1 MHHDLPR
8 PTWGRVVSQAV
19 REHYDTLLAP
29 IYSWTLG
36 DFDARVAASCELLQG
51 LLRDS
56 RDSGA
61 PQRPGRALDLGCG
74 TGVQTL
80 ALARLGYR
88 VTGVDFS
95 VVMLDEYRARTR
107 GLEVTAIEADLT
119 RFDAGEGHAVAV
131 CFGDTVSHLASW
143 DDVRGFFANV
153 HRSLEPSGHFFVA
166 SRDHSRVYRGDE
178 RFLLVRA
185 DATTTLTCVLE
196 DEGEHVRVTDV
207 VHARAAEGCSM
218 NVSSYRKLR
227 VSPASL
233 RVALQ
238 ACGFDVVRGVEGA
251 AGVEVLHARR
261 RSS

>member
-56 RDSGA
+56 RA
-61 PQRPGRALDLGCG
+61 AQRPGRALDLGCG

-95 VVMLDEYRARTR
+95 AVMLEEYRARTR
-107 GLEVTAIEADLT
+107 DLGVTAIEADLT
-119 RFDAGEGHAVAV
+119 RFDAGEGHGVAV

-153 HRSLEPSGHFFVA
+153 HRSLEPLGHFFLA

-185 DATTTLTCVLE
+185 DATRTLTCVLE

-218 NVSSYRKLR
+218 SVSSYRKLR
-227 VSPASL
+227 VCPATL
-233 RVALQ
+233 RAALH
-238 ACGFDVVRGVEGA
+238 AGGFDVLQGVEGA
-251 AGVEVLHARR
+251 GGVEVLHATK
-261 RSS
+261 RSP